1 MEMKEK
7 KFLTKEELKNMSI
20 EDIATYK
27 ITLEQLSYDIDE
39 LIKKLREDGEA
50 SHRGDIY
57 GRY

>member
-20 EDIATYK
+20 EDIATFK
-27 ITLEQLSYDIDE
+27 
-39 LIKKLREDGEA
+39 IKKLREDGEA

>member
-27 ITLEQLSYDIDE
+27 ITLEQLSYDE
-39 LIKKLREDGEA
+39 LIKKCDELL
-50 SHRGDIY
+50 SK
-57 GRY
+57 